1 MAEGI
6 SFTIGDSNSDDK
18 PKSGPAPKSAT
29 TPKRGP
35 AGAGRPTA
43 SQAKTKQDVES
54 ALAAMKGLYEAASL
68 GLMLLGRPQTAT
80 ALAEQEEQLQAANR
94 SAFESSPK
102 LAATI
107 AGVGQVSG
115 VGMFLVTNVT
125 MAAQV
130 LLAFRAEGAM
140 IRATMAE
147 RAENEGR
154 NV

>member
-6 SFTIGDSNSDDK
+6 SFTIGDAGDDK
-18 PKSGPAPKSAT
+18 SKTPAPKSAT
-29 TPKRGP
+29 APKRGAASP
-35 AGAGRPTA
+35 GRPSA
-43 SQAKTKQDVES
+43 SQAKTKQDVDS
-54 ALAAMKGLYEAASL
+54 ALAAMKGLYEAASM
-68 GLMLLGRPQTAT
+68 GLMLFGRPQTAT
-80 ALAEQEEQLQAANR
+80 ALAEQQDQLQAANR
-94 SAFESSPK
+94 SAFESSPR

-140 IRATMAE
+140 IRANLAAQ
-147 RAENEGR
+147 AENGE
-154 NV
+154 

>member
-6 SFTIGDSNSDDK
+6 SFTIGDASDDK
-18 PKSGPAPKSAT
+18 SKGPAPKSAT
-29 TPKRGP
+29 PKRP
-35 AGAGRPTA
+35 ASAGRPSA

-68 GLMLLGRPQTAT
+68 GLLLMGRPGTAT
-80 ALAEQEEQLQAANR
+80 LLAEQEDQLQTANR

-107 AGVGQVSG
+107 AGVGQISG

-125 MAAQV
+125 VVAQV
-130 LLAFRAEGAM
+130 LLAFRAEGAA
-140 IRATMAE
+140 IRASMPQDIAE
-147 RAENEGR
+147 GE
-154 NV
+154 